1 MASHQGYDKIVE
13 LLIAAGG
20 DVNYVTEVSS

>member
-1 MASHQGYDKIVE
+1 MASQQGYDKIVE

-20 DVNYVTEVSS
+20 DENYVTEVRS